1 MRMHR
6 WIGTFTV
13 AAALTLGACGGGGE
27 EGRPETGNDADAAI
41 ESNDGI
47 SPTVG
52 QERSPGPGE
61 GGQSLGSPTAQE
73 QTTTVNDTTPHRP
86 GATGTP

>member
-1 MRMHR
+1 MRMNR
-6 WIGTFTV
+6 WIGTLTV

-27 EGRPETGNDADAAI
+27 EGQSETGNNGEAAVG
-41 ESNDGI
+41 SSDGI

-61 GGQSLGSPTAQE
+61 GGQSSGSPSAQE

-86 GATGTP
+86 GATGAP

>member
-6 WIGTFTV
+6 WMGTFAV

-27 EGRPETGNDADAAI
+27 EGTKETGNNNDAAVG
-41 ESNDGI
+41 SNDGLT
-47 SPTVG
+47 PTVG
-52 QERSPGPGE
+52 QERAPGPGE
-61 GGQSLGSPTAQE
+61 GGQSLGSPSAQE

-86 GATGTP
+86 GATGAP